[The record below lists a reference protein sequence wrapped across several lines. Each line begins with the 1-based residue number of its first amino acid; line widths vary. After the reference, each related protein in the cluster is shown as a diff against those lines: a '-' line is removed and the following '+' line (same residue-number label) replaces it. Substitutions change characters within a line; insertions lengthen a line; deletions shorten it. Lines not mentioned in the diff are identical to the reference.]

1 MAGDT
6 RSGRVELTFVGDA
19 GWRVC
24 DASMPEDDGRR
35 MVAFFERV
43 DRHVEV
49 LWIRQ
54 CSAPRRFDT
63 LAEALAA
70 ADAVIAGEDPVR
82 FARPLPI
89 RRYPQHHGKA
99 IA

>member
-1 MAGDT
+1 MTGDT
-6 RSGRVELTFVGDA
+6 MSGRVELTFVGDA

-24 DASMPEDDGRR
+24 DGSLPEDDGRR
-35 MVAFFERV
+35 VVAFVERV
-43 DRHVEV
+43 DGHVEV

-54 CSAPRRFDT
+54 CHAPRRFDT
-63 LAEALAA
+63 LADALAA

-82 FARPLPI
+82 SARPVAL
-89 RRYPQHHGKA
+89 RRYPQHDGKA